1 MSTAEPDPRPEDSGQ
16 PAGPPPDPP
25 PPPASSGLPHAP
37 PLQHNETAPEPGLR
51 SRLAMLGGLVGAILY
66 LLLIGASFVTSG
78 TEPGMQV
85 LTLFAG
91 MILLTI
97 AMLVLGI
104 ALVIFQRTRLF
115 AIGLLIAVAFGVFV
129 SAGVCVAVVSTGGA

>member
-1 MSTAEPDPRPEDSGQ
+1 M
-16 PAGPPPDPP
+16 PP
-25 PPPASSGLPHAP
+25 SLPHAP
-37 PLQHNETAPEPGLR
+37 PLQENEAVEPAPR

-91 MILLTI
+91 MVLLTI
-97 AMLVLGI
+97 AMLVLGV
-104 ALVIFQRTRLF
+104 ALVIFQRSRPF
-115 AIGLLIAVAFGVFV
+115 AIGLLIAVAFGVFI
-129 SAGVCVAVVSTGGA
+129 SGGVCVAVVSTGGA